1 MGENGADFVLQRASV
16 QNPGHT
22 NRLEGYIVL
31 GDVQILEHLFNSTVV
46 ATDGTFSIAPPPFS
60 QLTTFVFFFTNIHNI
75 RKAFCGIHVLFTHK
89 TSFIYNHF
97 LNWLVVRYGINNIHW
112 ENIMMD
118 NEQAMI
124 ASLHDNIPQVN
135 VRSCF
140 FHFGQAIQRWICH
153 NGLQIFYNEDDS
165 TLKIYV
171 GFVKALGLLPVNEV
185 LDGYNL
191 IIGSINIKIC

>member
-1 MGENGADFVLQRASV
+1 MTLILTLILIMVRVLKAIFEFRTTLGENGADFVLQRASF

-46 ATDGTFSIAPPPFS
+46 ATDETFSIAPPPFS

-124 ASLHDNIPQVN
+124 ASLHDNTPQVN

-140 FHFGQAIQRWICH
+140 FHFGQAIQ
-153 NGLQIFYNEDDS
+153 G
-165 TLKIYV
+165 
-171 GFVKALGLLPVNEV
+171 
-185 LDGYNL
+185 
-191 IIGSINIKIC
+191 

>member
-1 MGENGADFVLQRASV
+1 ME
-16 QNPGHT
+16 
-22 NRLEGYIVL
+22 
-31 GDVQILEHLFNSTVV
+31 LFLLCF

-60 QLTTFVFFFTNIHNI
+60 QLTTFFTNIHNI

-124 ASLHDNIPQVN
+124 ASLHDNVPQVN

-140 FHFGQAIQRWICH
+140 FHFGQAIQRWICN
-153 NGLQIFYNEDDS
+153 NGLQIFYIEDDS
-165 TLKIYV
+165 TLKVYV
-171 GFVKALGLLPVNEV
+171 GLVKALGPVPVNEV
-185 LDGYNL
+185 LD
-191 IIGSINIKIC
+191 